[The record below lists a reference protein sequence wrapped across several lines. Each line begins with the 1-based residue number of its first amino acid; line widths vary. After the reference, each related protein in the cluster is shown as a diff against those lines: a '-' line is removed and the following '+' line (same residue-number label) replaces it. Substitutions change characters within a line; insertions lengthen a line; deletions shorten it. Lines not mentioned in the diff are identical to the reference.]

1 LIVVELELVQAAVSD
16 HLTERVSD
24 HLTLAVRRIHEQE
37 RLIKTQSTK
46 IDGLNHQ
53 YEQQIQLADVVKSGM
68 TAVHD
73 LIEVSERRQR
83 AVMEESITKQ
93 EIITTRKLNEM
104 NSTLQLEVNKLT
116 HAVADLHAQLKD
128 MRAAINTKK

>member
-1 LIVVELELVQAAVSD
+1 
-16 HLTERVSD
+16 
-24 HLTLAVRRIHEQE
+24 
-37 RLIKTQSTK
+37 
-46 IDGLNHQ
+46 
-53 YEQQIQLADVVKSGM
+53 
-68 TAVHD
+68 
-73 LIEVSERRQR
+73 
-83 AVMEESITKQ
+83 MEESITKQ